1 MSLDSFL
8 GNLCFVGPVGAPAWG
23 SAFYIGQAPEKV
35 LTHTAGPPKEAALEA
50 FSRNSAK

>member
-8 GNLCFVGPVGAPAWG
+8 GSLCFVGPVGSPAWG

-35 LTHTAGPPKEAALEA
+35 LTHTAGPPEGSGTRGFQQKL
-50 FSRNSAK
+50 S